1 MIAEQKKTIYFGKE
15 TAQLNKSNTDPQ
27 MIPLQK
33 VDKMEEERSFIVP

>member
-1 MIAEQKKTIYFGKE
+1 MIAKEKKTVYFEKE

-33 VDKMEEERSFIVP
+33 VDKMGEERSFIVP